1 VDVARADAVDAE
13 LERLVSKRALR
24 DRRPNPDEL
33 EPSYME
39 GVNRYNARKREEN
52 RQAWASFHEGQAE
65 RHRRTLE
72 DLISHHET
80 QAARLC
86 ERS

>member
-33 EPSYME
+33 EPSYMKS
-39 GVNRYNARKREEN
+39 VNRHNARKREEN
-52 RQAWASFHEGQAE
+52 RQAWREYHQG
-65 RHRRTLE
+65 
-72 DLISHHET
+72 
-80 QAARLC
+80 QAARHRGVLEQLIARHEAEA
-86 ERS
+86 ERLAP